1 MEEVTTEDKK
11 INKSDLLEMKYI
23 LKIYIRLI
31 FYIDRL
37 LTNKNRTLTVSENE
51 NIRDALMQHGMFR
64 RSYDQI
70 NSYSFSQ
77 FMLQTMFSKICGQS
91 HTGKCDEYDE
101 ISKLFGSIGLN
112 TIDIKII
119 KIRLFEVIDLI
130 NSKITQ
136 TEKVIQM
143 RTAIKKLIMD
153 LSSKKDLE
161 TILAELRELMQQ
173 KGLDGKSLIED
184 QNLQGLINDI
194 LTNIESNGQQQG
206 VVPNRVAGN
215 IRPKKPGAN
224 TDPNPLAIIGTQRPE
239 VVPEVVPKV
248 VPKVVPQPQPEV
260 VQPVPGQGTPDAD
273 IIAAALIANLDN
285 VPLPEPA
292 PEVIQPPP
300 PPPPPPLPQP
310 QPEVVP
316 GTPDANL
323 IAAALIANLD
333 NVPLPEPAPE
343 VIQPPPPPPPPPGQN
358 TTDAN
363 LIAAALIANMND
375 MPRPPPSPLPN
386 GGEKA
391 VEEARLAAEA
401 EETAREAAE
410 AEAYAARL
418 AAKATKLQ
426 SRIRGNKGRKEAKE
440 AKIAAEVA
448 REAAEAAREAAK
460 ATKLQSRIRG
470 NKGRKE
476 AKDIAK
482 AKAARL
488 AAEEAARLAAEE
500 VAEAKAAAARLA
512 AEKTAREAAEKAD
525 AKAKADAEKAARLAA
540 EKEATAA
547 RLAREEAEREAEK
560 AAKAKAD
567 AELAEELK
575 KKEEIKA
582 LKIRLKD
589 LKPQITNSI
598 PKHHASPKESDVTN
612 SLQKLLHEFSYEQ
625 TPKFSNY
632 KAAVTEISNLD
643 PNKLRNILKEFN
655 SKIDP
660 KKDNKD
666 TLSTSKKELKENLK
680 KLLKKKFKKPVIFY
694 ILNKAIEI
702 LNTLINEATNTK
714 KILNT
719 RINEAT
725 NPNIIFDVSD
735 NTLHSIAEAFASS
748 YYIETSSE
756 ETEDEKNEEIKDEKK
771 AIENLFIELITD
783 ENTLKTATIG
793 KKIDEIIDNKLE
805 TEGEIIDNNQKIEN
819 EFRSLVPNSPI
830 LNKTNNNNTKKKAK

>member
-300 PPPPPPLPQP
+300 PPPPPP
-310 QPEVVP
+310 
-316 GTPDANL
+316 
-323 IAAALIANLD
+323 
-333 NVPLPEPAPE
+333 
-343 VIQPPPPPPPPPGQN
+343 GQN

-375 MPRPPPSPLPN
+375 VPRPPPSPPPSPPPPPPPPPPQPVQNTSDANLIAGALIASMNDMPQPQPPPLPN

-418 AAKATKLQ
+418 
-426 SRIRGNKGRKEAKE
+426 
-440 AKIAAEVA
+440 
-448 REAAEAAREAAK
+448 AAK

-575 KKEEIKA
+575 KKAEIKA

-805 TEGEIIDNNQKIEN
+805 TEDEIIDNNQKIEN
-819 EFRSLVPNSPI
+819 EFRSLFPNFPI
-830 LNKTNNNNTKKKAK
+830 PKKTNNNNTKKKAK